1 MTTNLEEALTATAEQ
16 RRLGQF
22 FTTDDVADLIL
33 KFCLR
38 DPTDKVFDPSCGD
51 GVFLRRAYEQKRLLN
66 DRLSHR
72 ELLSTIWGVELA
84 ELPARVAADR
94 LASNAPNQS
103 AANVLQTDFFEVRAG
118 AGFPGDFD
126 AIVGNPP
133 YTRQEGITHIVP
145 DVAVYKDK
153 LINNALYLHGEKIAD
168 LSRRAGL
175 HAYFFVHGT
184 KFLRPRGRFGFIVAN
199 SWLDVEYGR
208 GLQEFFFRNYKI
220 VAIIESK
227 VERWFEQADV
237 NTCIV
242 ILERCDDKQERN
254 DNLVSF
260 ALLKKPLRH
269 FIPLAP
275 HETWDE
281 QLARLA
287 AIEKLRWTI
296 LDHTDFYEND
306 ELRVYPKQ
314 QGELL
319 REGVDTKTSIYTG
332 SKWGKYIRA
341 PKVFFSI
348 VEQNRD
354 LLVQLQSLAEVRFGI
369 KTGANEFFYLTPCE
383 AEQLK
388 IEEEF
393 LQPVI
398 FSLKEVKS
406 YWLDRS
412 ILTNRIIVCHK
423 RKAELKN
430 THLLAHIKRGE
441 KARYHE
447 RPTCASRG
455 ANSWYMLAAGWPYA
469 PLIFPAKIGER
480 MPVFLNDDVY
490 EDKKLYGITPF
501 KPADTRLLAALLN
514 STLSRFFV
522 EFSARQLTGA
532 QAIADID
539 VTVVESLSIISPE
552 RISESQRADLIAAF
566 DRLAETKAESLFNEI
581 AATPDEVSLDN
592 IKPER
597 RAIDRII
604 MADIL
609 RLTDEEQLDVYRA
622 VIDVIKSRPDKAASP
637 TGTTTSRRRPERASS
652 PTTR

>member
-1 MTTNLEEALTATAEQ
+1 
-16 RRLGQF
+16 
-22 FTTDDVADLIL
+22 L

-38 DPTDKVFDPSCGD
+38 DATDRVLDPSCGD
-51 GVFLRRAYEQKRLLN
+51 GVFLLRAYQQTRLMNQRMSHEQ
-66 DRLSHR
+66 
-72 ELLSTIWGVELA
+72 LLSNLWGVELA
-84 ELPARVAADR
+84 EVPSYVAKNR
-94 LASNAPNQS
+94 LAANAPNPTS
-103 AANVLQTDFFEVRAG
+103 PNVLQRDFFELRAG
-118 AGFPGDFD
+118 EGFPGEFD

-133 YTRQEGITHIVP
+133 YTRQEGITQIAP

-153 LINNALYLHGEKIAD
+153 LINNALYLHGKKIAD

-208 GLQEFFFRNYKI
+208 GLQEFFLQNYKI
-220 VAIIESK
+220 LAIIESK

-242 ILERCDDKQERN
+242 ILERCDDERERN
-254 DNLVSF
+254 ENLVSF

-269 FIPLAP
+269 FIPSA
-275 HETWDE
+275 HEACDT
-281 QLARLA
+281 QIARLV
-287 AIEKLRWTI
+287 AIEDLRQTI
-296 LDHTDFYEND
+296 VDHTDFYEND
-306 ELRVYPKQ
+306 DLRIYPKR

-319 REGVDTKTSIYTG
+319 REGVDTKTSTYTG
-332 SKWGKYIRA
+332 SRWGKYIRA

-348 VEQNRD
+348 FSKNRARLVE
-354 LLVQLQSLAEVRFGI
+354 LQSVAEVRFGI
-369 KTGANEFFYLTPCE
+369 KTGANEFFHLTLHD
-383 AEQLK
+383 AERLK
-388 IEEEF
+388 IEEEY

-398 FSLKEVKS
+398 FSLKEVKG
-406 YWLDRS
+406 YRLDRS
-412 ILTNRIIVCHK
+412 KLTNRIIVCHK
-423 RKAELKN
+423 RKAELEN
-430 THLLAHIKRGE
+430 TSLLAHIKRGE
-441 KARYHE
+441 QARYHE

-501 KPADTRLLAALLN
+501 KPADTKLLTALLN

-539 VTVVESLSIISPE
+539 VKVVESLWIINPAK
-552 RISESQRADLIAAF
+552 ISKSQRADLIGAF
-566 DRLAETKAESLFNEI
+566 ERLAATKAESLFNEI
-581 AATPDEVSLDN
+581 AATPGEVALEN

-597 RAIDRII
+597 RAIDHII

-609 RLTDEEQLDVYRA
+609 GLSDEEQLDVYRA
-622 VIDVIKSRPDKAASP
+622 VIDIIRSRLDKAASRTP
-637 TGTTTSRRRPERASS
+637 STTSR
-652 PTTR
+652 

>member
-1 MTTNLEEALTATAEQ
+1 VSSIGNLLVTTNLEEALTATSEQ

-22 FTTDDVADLIL
+22 FTTNDVADLIL

-38 DPTDKVFDPSCGD
+38 DATDKVLDPSCGD
-51 GVFLRRAYEQKRLLN
+51 GVFLLRAYHQKKSIN
-66 DRLSHR
+66 PRLSHH
-72 ELLSTIWGVELA
+72 ELLATVWGAELA
-84 ELPARVAADR
+84 AAPAALARRKLQQLNEHAAHD
-94 LASNAPNQS
+94 SHPN
-103 AANVLQTDFFEVRAG
+103 VVQTDFFELNPG
-118 AGFPGDFD
+118 NGFPGDFD

-133 YTRQEGITHIVP
+133 YTRQEGITNIAP
-145 DVAVYKDK
+145 NVAVYKDQ
-153 LINNALYLHGEKIAD
+153 LINNALYFHGEKIAS

-208 GLQEFFFRNYKI
+208 GLQQFFLQHHKI

-242 ILERCDDKQERN
+242 ILERCDDEQERN
-254 DNLVSF
+254 ENLVSF
-260 ALLKKPLRH
+260 ALLNKPLRY
-269 FIPLAP
+269 FM
-275 HETWDE
+275 
-281 QLARLA
+281 
-287 AIEKLRWTI
+287 IENLRQTI
-296 LDHTDFYEND
+296 LNHAEFYETD
-306 ELRVYPKQ
+306 ELRVFPKQ

-319 REGVDTKTSIYTG
+319 REGMDENTSSYTG

-348 VEQNRD
+348 IEKNRD
-354 LLVQLQSLAEVRFGI
+354 LLVPLQSLAEVRFGI
-369 KTGANEFFYLTPCE
+369 KTGANEFFYLTPHE
-383 AEQLK
+383 AERLK
-388 IEEEF
+388 IEGEF

-398 FSLKEVKS
+398 FSLKEVKG
-406 YWLDRS
+406 YRLDRS
-412 ILTNRIIVCHK
+412 KLTNQLIVCHK
-423 RKAELKN
+423 LKSELKN
-430 THLLAHIKRGE
+430 THLLAHIKHGE
-441 KARYHE
+441 QAGYHE

-455 ANSWYMLAAGWPYA
+455 AGSWYMLAAGWPYA
-469 PLIFPAKIGER
+469 PLIFPAKVGER

-501 KPADTRLLAALLN
+501 KPADTKLLAALLN

-539 VTVVESLSIISPE
+539 VTVVESLWIINPAE
-552 RISESQRADLIAAF
+552 IPESQSADLIAAF
-566 DRLAETKAESLFNEI
+566 ERLAETKAESLFREI
-581 AATPDEVSLDN
+581 AATPAEVSLDN

-604 MADIL
+604 FADIL
-609 RLTDEEQLDVYRA
+609 RLNDEEQLDVYRA
-622 VIDVIKSRPDKAASP
+622 VVDVIKSRLDKAANL
-637 TGTTTSRRRPERASS
+637 TAATT
-652 PTTR
+652 